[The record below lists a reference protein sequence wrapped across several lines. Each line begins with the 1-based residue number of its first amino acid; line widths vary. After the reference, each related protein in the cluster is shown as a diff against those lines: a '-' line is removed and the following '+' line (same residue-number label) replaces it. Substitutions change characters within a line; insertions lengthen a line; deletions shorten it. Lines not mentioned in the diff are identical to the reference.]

1 MMGVLVS
8 TEAGEEE
15 KRISRRRLLKSAL
28 VFSVIGGG
36 MIILGE
42 TSRFA
47 TKAAPSSTAALQTSP
62 STVSSASTAESTV
75 PALQTPSTS
84 ASNAISGASVKVKVM
99 YFQMPLTVNVS
110 EEYFVLPGP
119 ANFRDLLSNVLEKHP
134 ALSPMIP
141 TMMILIDGVPAAP
154 GTALGNGDEVDF
166 IPALAGG

>member
-1 MMGVLVS
+1 MAS
-8 TEAGEEE
+8 TVAGEEE

-36 MIILGE
+36 MIILGG
-42 TSRFA
+42 TSRSAAKA
-47 TKAAPSSTAALQTSP
+47 TQPSTASIQTPSVTASSASPAESPVPDLQTSSASAP
-62 STVSSASTAESTV
+62 SNISSA
-75 PALQTPSTS
+75 P
-84 ASNAISGASVKVKVM
+84 VKVKVM
-99 YFQMPLTVNVS
+99 YFQMPLTVSVS

-119 ANFRDLLSNVLEKHP
+119 AYFRDLLSNVLEKHP